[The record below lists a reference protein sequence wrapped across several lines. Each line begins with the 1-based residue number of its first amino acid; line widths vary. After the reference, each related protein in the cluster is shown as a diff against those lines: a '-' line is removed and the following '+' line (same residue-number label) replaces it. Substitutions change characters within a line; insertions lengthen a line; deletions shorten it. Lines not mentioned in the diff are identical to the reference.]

1 MKTPAVKS
9 ARMAAMKMKGFQL
22 SKFAACTKPPIMM
35 MIKTEGKECHLLKLL
50 HDGLVHHEADDEA
63 DAHHQ
68 EEDGADGVHHQV
80 DGEVPHLGDLTLD

>member
-1 MKTPAVKS
+1 
-9 ARMAAMKMKGFQL
+9 
-22 SKFAACTKPPIMM
+22 M
-35 MIKTEGKECHLLKLL
+35 MIKTEDCHLLKLL
-50 HDGLVHHEADDEA
+50 HDGLVHHEAHDEA

>member
-1 MKTPAVKS
+1 
-9 ARMAAMKMKGFQL
+9 
-22 SKFAACTKPPIMM
+22 M
-35 MIKTEGKECHLLKLL
+35 MIKTEGKDCHLLKLL

-80 DGEVPHLGDLTLD
+80 DGEVPHHGDLTLDLFLG